1 MNLLISNIVSLILA
15 FLIMSFG
22 LGMIVGGPK
31 TGLKFVQW
39 ELRKLSD
46 SFRWILRQVV
56 QLFIDLFGWVKK
68 RI

>member
-1 MNLLISNIVSLILA
+1 MNPLISNILSLILA
-15 FLIMSFG
+15 LLIMSFG

-46 SFRWILRQVV
+46 SFRWILRKI
-56 QLFIDLFGWVKK
+56 IDVIIDFFSWIKK
-68 RI
+68 GI